1 MKHRAVVNVVKM
13 IAYTTIVNNY
23 DIISTKKKKTPVKHD
38 SQGNI
43 RFTIRRINREML

>member
-1 MKHRAVVNVVKM
+1 MKHWAAVNVVKI

-23 DIISTKKKKTPVKHD
+23 DIISTKKMPGKHD

-43 RFTIRRINREML
+43 RFTIKRIREMLSGL